1 MALSLQQQL
10 GDYQAAEREAAEAE
24 GQAKRK
30 EERKEEAGAALRE
43 QLVQAQVQLNQ
54 Q

>member
-30 EERKEEAGAALRE
+30 EEKKEEAGAALRE